1 MTLSKSRKAM
11 CFILTML
18 FSVGSILFFGTLIA
32 KSTVLNEGYMNR
44 IFEYSN
50 VNEQC
55 EKAFEDRVAVLE
67 AQSTIPARVF
77 DTVFK
82 TNDTAA
88 SNVIGKL
95 YSSQNPTLY
104 SKNQIKQFES
114 LCKEYLEGNNMQYD
128 SELIHNTAIKAT
140 EAYNDCFG
148 FNNAD
153 TLVSYIGT
161 LNSNSSRLIS
171 IGMLLMAVPIIMLLV
186 LYRRSREIM
195 FNIFASLTTS
205 GMIFTVSSV
214 LCLIFKTAQRLDI
227 SPQVYSQAF
236 GNAVKGLCFIS
247 IIFGLLLTGITIFVN
262 VKITKSLDSK
272 K

>member
-1 MTLSKSRKAM
+1 
-11 CFILTML
+11 
-18 FSVGSILFFGTLIA
+18 
-32 KSTVLNEGYMNR
+32 
-44 IFEYSN
+44 
-50 VNEQC
+50 
-55 EKAFEDRVAVLE
+55 
-67 AQSTIPARVF
+67 
-77 DTVFK
+77 
-82 TNDTAA
+82 
-88 SNVIGKL
+88 
-95 YSSQNPTLY
+95 
-104 SKNQIKQFES
+104 
-114 LCKEYLEGNNMQYD
+114 MQYD

-236 GNAVKGLCFIS
+236 GNAVKGSCFIS